1 MAANEMSERTRTIIT
16 VVVAVVIN
24 LGLGGLLYYAYG
36 QYKDLEKKH
45 AAKMVE
51 KKKLQEYV
59 AQEQTR
65 MDELKL
71 LQDRFRV
78 QESKLPEQEQVATL
92 IDDISKVAAKAECKL
107 QSSTYVPSLGG
118 GGGLSA
124 NNYNRS
130 TWKTKWEASFKGWA
144 TLMNEMEEFFPR
156 FVSFENLTISPKN
169 SGVVLPNSLHEINVD
184 IVTYQY
190 IREAAAPAQ

>member
-65 MDELKL
+65 M
-71 LQDRFRV
+71 
-78 QESKLPEQEQVATL
+78 ESKLPEQEQVATL

-169 SGVVLPNSLHEINVD
+169 SGVVLPNSMHEINVD

-190 IREAAAPAQ
+190 IREAAAPK

>member
-24 LGLGGLLYYAYG
+24 LGLGGVLYYAYG

-45 AAKMVE
+45 AAKLAE
-51 KKKLQEYV
+51 KKKLQEFV
-59 AQEQTR
+59 AQEQPR
-65 MDELKL
+65 LDELKL

-118 GGGLSA
+118 GSALGGG

-169 SGVVLPNSLHEINVD
+169 QGVVLPNSQHEINVD

-190 IREAAAPAQ
+190 IRETAVP